1 MSVGGGEALLVLFFV
16 LVALA
21 GTILWIWALVDAV
34 RVPDDAMF
42 RSGTRLIWV
51 LVIVFGH
58 LLGAILYLAIGRP
71 AAGDRGPASS
81 TVPPPPP
88 PAR

>member
-1 MSVGGGEALLVLFFV
+1 MTVGGGEALLVLFFV
-16 LVALA
+16 LIALA

-34 RVPDDAMF
+34 RVPDDSMF
-42 RSGTRLIWV
+42 RTGIRLIWV

-58 LLGAILYLAIGRP
+58 LIGAILYLAMGRP
-71 AAGDRGPASS
+71 AAGRAGSS
-81 TVPPPPP
+81 AVPPPPP